1 MTRSPTRRTALGS
14 SSLKQRFRK
23 ARERAGLTLRDL
35 ATKSGQPLSTITDI
49 EGGYRMPRI
58 DTLERIALALG
69 VPAGWLAYGEGAV
82 PSWLSNE
89 GDEERA

>member
-23 ARERAGLTLRDL
+23 ARECAGLTLRDL

-69 VPAGWLAYGEGAV
+69 VPAGWLAYGDGAA
-82 PSWLSNE
+82 PSLLSSE
-89 GDEERA
+89 DDEQRV